1 MKWVIRPFQ
10 NTKTKILLGL
20 FGELER
26 VRLTAFFRITERN
39 RVKMGLFMKVTAV
52 GADEKSFRS
61 VTAF

>member
-10 NTKTKILLGL
+10 NTTTTDIIGVIRRIRK
-20 FGELER
+20 GE
-26 VRLTAFFRITERN
+26 THCIFRITERN